1 MADSRIKK
9 VTIEKDN
16 LPGVNIDN
24 QYLVRFRV
32 VSEDKNR
39 FSHWSPVYKVDG
51 TPAETVSGQV
61 SVSGG
66 FIIAVWSDEANFP
79 KYDIFVKFDDGEY
92 FYHGT
97 STTHTY
103 SFINTGNSTV
113 KVAIQISGYQKVRND
128 NLLIYESEDIP
139 LV

>member
-39 FSHWSPVYKVDG
+39 LSHWSPVYKVDG

-66 FIIAVWSDEANFP
+66 FIIAVWSDEINFP